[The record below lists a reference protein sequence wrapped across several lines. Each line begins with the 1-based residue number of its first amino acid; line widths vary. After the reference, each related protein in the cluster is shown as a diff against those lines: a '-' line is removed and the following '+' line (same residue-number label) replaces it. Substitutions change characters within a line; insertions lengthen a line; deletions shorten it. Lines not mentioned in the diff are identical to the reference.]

1 MAGKGGKC
9 LLAEKT
15 TVAKGSADKDK
26 DKMKA
31 PVSRSSRAGIQLLKW
46 LLDIRWFAWNMG
58 FRMIVSN
65 LGAEEA
71 FSGIS

>member
-1 MAGKGGKC
+1 M
-9 LLAEKT
+9 
-15 TVAKGSADKDK
+15 
-26 DKMKA
+26 M
-31 PVSRSSRAGIQLLKW
+31 QLLKLALGYEVVCW
-46 LLDIRWFAWNMG
+46 EHG